1 MKNNFTYSAALLAL
15 FALSAC
21 GGGGLESATDQV
33 DEMIADAALDIAEE
47 AIADA
52 AAPSFKVAPVLLQEP
67 DDIDSRS
74 PSASALRPAAS
85 FGMPS
90 RTALGIS
97 PMSVEQLG
105 ISPAAVSPFATA
117 RAVTYTPAQIRAAYG
132 MGAIPA
138 AGTAMTREQAAQL
151 GAGQT
156 IYIVNAY
163 NNPNVLQ
170 ELAAFNQKF
179 GLPQCAIRAIPT
191 TATLPLAPALTT
203 EGCSISVV
211 YSDANGKM
219 TAVAPKYDAS
229 WATEVALDV
238 QWAHATAPHARIVLI
253 LGANAGVTT
262 LSNAVKLANSMGP
275 GVVSMS
281 FGALEGSWSAA
292 LESTFTGAGMTYAAA
307 TGDWGTQVNWPSSSP
322 NVLAVGGTSLT
333 YSASSAA
340 RSEVG
345 WSKTGGGISSFSS
358 APAYQM
364 NSMPGIGSPSKRMV
378 ADVAFNSDPLTGQYM
393 VRIIPGSTSQSWMSA
408 GGTSL
413 AAPQWAGIMAVTNA
427 RRALNSQPR
436 ITLAQPYLYAGIAGV
451 PGNYAAAFADIQSG
465 SNGTCTICTAKIGY
479 DGLTGIG
486 TPNVDKMVN
495 LLSPGGSYVPIV
507 SSGTIS
513 ARAGVALQFKA
524 TVTSAAPVT
533 WSLSAAPS
541 GMNIDSSGNV
551 SWTSPVVG
559 SYTVN
564 VQARDTATG
573 AIGTGTYYISVTAP
587 PAPPAITSAP
597 MTGTRGV
604 PLTGSF
610 SVTDP
615 NRLAMSISITGVRV
629 GMVFSLSGN
638 TITAKWP
645 KPAAGN
651 FTLKVTVKNSAGFT
665 TTASIPITIK

>member
-1 MKNNFTYSAALLAL
+1 MKHNFQYSATFLLL
-15 FALSAC
+15 LALSAC
-21 GGGGLESATDQV
+21 GGGADSTSV
-33 DEMIADAALDIAEE
+33 DEMVDDASLDVAEE
-47 AIADA
+47 AVAEA
-52 AAPSFKVAPVLLQEP
+52 VTPAFKVAPVLLQEP
-67 DDIDSRS
+67 DDTDSRH
-74 PSASALRPAAS
+74 PSASALQPAATFRS
-85 FGMPS
+85 APS
-90 RTALGIS
+90 VS
-97 PMSVEQLG
+97 QMSVERLG
-105 ISPAAVSPFATA
+105 ISPAAVSPFAA
-117 RAVTYTPAQIRAAYG
+117 PRAVTYTPAQIRAAYG

-138 AGTAMTREQAAQL
+138 VGTTMTREQAAQL

-170 ELAAFNQKF
+170 ELTAFNQKF
-179 GLPQCAIRAIPT
+179 GLPQCTAKAIPV
-191 TATLPLAPALTT
+191 TAALPLAPALTT
-203 EGCSISVV
+203 EGCTISVV
-211 YSDANGKM
+211 YSDTVGKM

-238 QWAHATAPHARIVLI
+238 QWAHATAPLARIVLI
-253 LGANAGVTT
+253 LGANAGVST

-292 LESTFTGAGMTYAAA
+292 LESTFTGTGMTYAAA

-333 YSASSAA
+333 YSASAVS

-364 NSMPGIGSPSKRMV
+364 NTVPGIGTPSKRMV
-378 ADVAFNSDPLTGQYM
+378 ADVAFNSDPLTGQYI

-413 AAPQWAGIMAVTNA
+413 ATPQWAGIMAVTNA
-427 RRALNSQPR
+427 RRAFNSQPR

-451 PGNYAAAFADIQSG
+451 PGNFAAAFADIQSG
-465 SNGTCTICTAKIGY
+465 SNGTCAICTAKIGY

-495 LLSPGGSYVPIV
+495 LLAPAGGSYTPIV
-507 SSGTIS
+507 SSGAIS
-513 ARAGVALQFKA
+513 ARAGVALKFKA
-524 TVTSAAPVT
+524 TATSASPVT

-541 GMNIDSSGNV
+541 GMVIDSSGNV
-551 SWTSPVVG
+551 SWTSPVAG
-559 SYTVN
+559 SYTVA

-573 AIGTGTYYISVTAP
+573 AVGTGTYYVSVATPAAP
-587 PAPPAITSAP
+587 PSVASSP

-615 NRLAMSISITGVRV
+615 NRLAMSISITGVPV
-629 GMVFSLSGN
+629 GMTFSVSGN
-638 TITAKWP
+638 TITAKWA
-645 KPAAGN
+645 KPIAGS
-651 FTLKVTVKNSAGFT
+651 FSLKVTVKNSAGLT
-665 TTASIPITIK
+665 TVVAIPITIK